1 MWCLEA
7 STVVVFRGCSRFISF
22 RAKKVSA
29 AAINPRSGAIRLR
42 TAREINP
49 SHSKSIS
56 LHSRSYQPSTQQAV
70 QLSLDTARAIT
81 PRPASAT
88 SPRQA
93 SATSLRTAG
102 VTSLRPASTSSFL
115 LQETHSA
122 NSVVVQQPPALK
134 QPLAKSE
141 GGRRFSMTPPFHSP
155 FRHGPRISRGCVDT
169 RHGSLLSY
177 LYLTTLGRRGGC
189 D

>member
-1 MWCLEA
+1 MHRNFQQQQPALSQVQSAFAQQEK
-7 STVVVFRGCSRFISF
+7 ST
-22 RAKKVSA
+22 
-29 AAINPRSGAIRLR
+29 PR
-42 TAREINP
+42 TATA
-49 SHSKSIS
+49 IS
-56 LHSRSYQPSTQQAV
+56 LQSRSYYQPSTQQAV
-70 QLSLDTARAIT
+70 QLSLGTARAIT
-81 PRPASAT
+81 PRPVSAT

-102 VTSLRPASTSSFL
+102 VTSLRPASASSL
-115 LQETHSA
+115 LQHETQSISQLGCRPA
-122 NSVVVQQPPALK
+122 AQQPPALR

-169 RHGSLLSY
+169 RHGSLSSC
-177 LYLTTLGRRGGC
+177 LYLSTLGRRGGC